1 MEIGLREEIREER
14 VRMYEHLRHCMEIVC
29 NGNFLKYMEVIQMK
43 SPNNEEDRVPTV
55 HLLSPNQVS
64 IIGRDLH

>member
-1 MEIGLREEIREER
+1 
-14 VRMYEHLRHCMEIVC
+14 MEIVC

-43 SPNNEEDRVPTV
+43 SPNNEDRVLTV

-64 IIGRDLH
+64 SISRDLH